1 MILSSRS
8 RLSDV
13 LFGVDIKPDTSGVR
27 INPSLL
33 PTSPPLAV
41 QELVE
46 ITSVQGWNGFDAEI
60 VDPAR
65 WASAAEF
72 CKELKTVTL
81 IRPVLSATGD
91 GSVHVRW
98 KPKTGQEIG
107 AEFDA
112 ASRFWWFDA
121 DQDGVFEM
129 EFADLAQLIDV
140 AKRHVPAAF
149 ERARDAKH

>member
-1 MILSSRS
+1 MQLSSRIW
-8 RLSDV
+8 LSDTFEIGITARGGRGGSV
-13 LFGVDIKPDTSGVR
+13 GSG
-27 INPSLL
+27 S
-33 PTSPPLAV
+33 PTPES
-41 QELVE
+41 
-46 ITSVQGWNGFDAEI
+46 WNDAEI

-72 CKELKTVTL
+72 CKALKTVTL

-98 KPKTGQEIG
+98 KPQRGQEIG

-129 EFADLAQLIDV
+129 EFSDLAQLIDV

-149 ERARDAKH
+149 ERAARDAKH